1 MKPALLLAAATL
13 MTTTETGNRPRAREV
28 GIAPGVFAT
37 GALNAITDVAGVL
50 VGQKTLA
57 VGKDIHTGVTAVL
70 PHRGNLFQD
79 KVAGAI
85 YVGNGFGK
93 LAGLSQVRELGT
105 IETPIVLTNTLAVG
119 TAMEAVVQWTLRQP
133 GNDNVRSV
141 NAVVGETNDGWA
153 LNDIRS
159 LPVKR
164 DDVLAALA
172 AAKDGA
178 VDEGSVG
185 AGAGTVAF
193 GWKGGIGTSSRVLP
207 GHLGGYVLGVL
218 VQTNFGGTLTLDNVP
233 LWRELGPSLEF
244 EVDKQGPKGSCMIVV
259 ATDAPLDARD
269 LERLAARAVMGLA
282 RTGSSFAN
290 GSGDYAVA
298 FSTAPA
304 MRTAHNSVAAR
315 VQGALTPEATSPLFQ
330 AVLEATEE
338 AVANSMLRATT
349 VVGHER
355 TVEALPIDKVREIVA
370 RYKSAT
376 K

>member
-1 MKPALLLAAATL
+1 MKPALLLAAATV

-298 FSTAPA
+298 FSTAQA
-304 MRTAHNSVAAR
+304 MRTTHNSVAAR

-370 RYKSAT
+370 RYKAT
-376 K
+376 KR